1 MANGDDPITKPPEA
15 AQDAP
20 PSPVPT
26 VEEVVARGYGQKAAV
41 RIVAEEQARAAGLSL
56 DDIAKAGEAAIA
68 ALEAPEAEKRK
79 AKAKAKAEPKAKASD
94 AEAPPVPADDSDD
107 QPLAPDDAQGARA
120 IAMSAR
126 DRAMSAA
133 RSGSAKAPPAQ
144 PVPPSVKPENHREIS
159 FRDGQGRP
167 CRAWVVLPGRPAD
180 GDLEAYTRTQ
190 GRVLLRLLK
199 RIAGEA
205 VQPGEM
211 FGELP
216 VVAKRLVDAGAA
228 VTVHPGAIVMVG
240 EDPPAEGDS

>member
-1 MANGDDPITKPPEA
+1 MFNGDDPITKPPEA
-15 AQDAP
+15 AADALSSAAP
-20 PSPVPT
+20 IPT
-26 VEEVVARGYGQKAAV
+26 VEEVVARGYGHKAAV

-56 DDIAKAGEAAIA
+56 DEIAKAGEAAIA

-79 AKAKAKAEPKAKASD
+79 AKVKAKAKASD
-94 AEAPPVPADDSDD
+94 APEAPPAPAEEPDED

-133 RSGSAKAPPAQ
+133 RSGPAKAPPAQ
-144 PVPPSVKPENHREIS
+144 PAAPSVKPENHREIS

-228 VTVHPGAIVMVG
+228 VTVHPGAIVMLG
-240 EDPPAEGDS
+240 EDPPAEGDG